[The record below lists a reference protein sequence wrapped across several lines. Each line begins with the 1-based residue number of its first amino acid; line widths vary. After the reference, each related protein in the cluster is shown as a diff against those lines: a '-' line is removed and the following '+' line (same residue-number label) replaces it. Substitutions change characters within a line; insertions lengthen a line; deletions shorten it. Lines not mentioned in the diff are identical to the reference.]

1 MRLEGLSAPVIVTRR
16 PRHPD
21 RERRLARRCGA
32 RDRPCTRRI
41 DSSRWIWRGAG
52 RPGNSAGWRAGD
64 RGRQADPHASLSRRS
79 PTGSRRDGP
88 GMARDHRGLH
98 VGGEQRFEST
108 AQAALRICLRQ
119 EPHKWLVEDSMPRCA
134 VHVHH
139 AQDPDGSCEA
149 TLATMHD
156 VLPEAMAN
164 FLAPIGTE
172 WDSPIVGRA
181 RCPTDSQ
188 SRGVTC
194 ARPSGQPSRRLPAPR
209 PPTRLLRPIE
219 QEATNQTLG
228 VGVGTWELE
237 VGLRLSLRPPRPFDK
252 LRVAPSRVEGRA
264 ASRGGAWELDKEGAI
279 GSNNWAISG
288 RLTADGRASSPTTCI
303 SPCASPTRGIAP
315 LSNGRMGPTPR
326 HIGLM
331 GVTPRRSC
339 RRRWQQHARGVGLH
353 QLAGRL
359 ERHRPDRDRI
369 YGLESIPHAGGLAD
383 LRAAPTR

>member
-1 MRLEGLSAPVIVTRR
+1 MRRRLWKGGLAIAILLALGVAAAGVWVRAQLRGSLPLLGGDMLEGLSAPVIVTRR

-32 RDRPCTRRI
+32 RDRLLHAQDRFFQMDLARR
-41 DSSRWIWRGAG
+41 RAAG
-52 RPGNSAGWRAGD
+52 ELCPGWRAGD

-108 AQAALRICLRQ
+108 ASRPSNMCYSTRAPQVAGRRQ
-119 EPHKWLVEDSMPRCA
+119 HARCA

-139 AQDPDGSCEA
+139 ASRSGRLAEA

-164 FLAPIGTE
+164 FPGADWHRVGLANRGP
-172 WDSPIVGRA
+172 RA
-181 RCPTDSQ
+181 RCPTDPVPRYDLRS
-188 SRGVTC
+188 
-194 ARPSGQPSRRLPAPR
+194 PSGQPPQASRPR

-219 QEATNQTLG
+219 QGSDELWESG
-228 VGVGTWELE
+228 IGTWELE

-264 ASRGGAWELDKEGAI
+264 ASRGGNWELIKRE
-279 GSNNWAISG
+279 
-288 RLTADGRASSPTTCI
+288 L
-303 SPCASPTRGIAP
+303 
-315 LSNGRMGPTPR
+315 
-326 HIGLM
+326 
-331 GVTPRRSC
+331 
-339 RRRWQQHARGVGLH
+339 
-353 QLAGRL
+353 
-359 ERHRPDRDRI
+359 
-369 YGLESIPHAGGLAD
+369 
-383 LRAAPTR
+383 